1 VARTEVTPAG
11 RLDQAFAAGKAESRA
26 LVMPFLV
33 CGYPDGDQF
42 VRIAGAAADAG
53 ADVLEI
59 GIPFSDPIMDGPVIQ
74 QATND
79 VLARGLHTA
88 DALVLVGRAA
98 KETGKPLVVMTYYNL
113 IFHFGVEAFAEA
125 VAGAGAV
132 GAIVPDLSVED
143 AGPWLEACAA
153 AGIAPVFIAAQ
164 TSPPDRLRS
173 IGEASRGFVYAAS
186 LLGVTG
192 VREALNDRARALV
205 SSIRD
210 QTSLPVAVGIGVS
223 TPEHAREVAGYA
235 DGVII
240 GSAVVKR
247 IAEASDPAAE
257 VGSFVGSV
265 RAALSH

>member
-1 VARTEVTPAG
+1 MSDDAPID
-11 RLDQAFAAGKAESRA
+11 RLNQAFSTGKAEGRA
-26 LVMPFLV
+26 LLMPFLV
-33 CGYPDGDQF
+33 CGHPDGDRF
-42 VRIAGAAADAG
+42 VEVASSAAANG
-53 ADVLEI
+53 ADVFEI

-74 QATND
+74 EATNE
-79 VLARGLHTA
+79 VLARGLHVA
-88 DALVLVGRAA
+88 DALVLVARAA

-113 IFHFGVEAFAEA
+113 IFHFGVDAFAQA
-125 VAGAGAV
+125 VADAGAS

-143 AGPWLEACAA
+143 SGAWRDACER

-164 TSPPDRLRS
+164 TSPPDRLRA

-192 VREALNDRARALV
+192 VRETMNDRARSLV
-205 SSIRD
+205 SDIRE

-223 TPEHAREVAGYA
+223 TPEHAREVAAYA

-247 IAEASDPAAE
+247 VAEAADPAGE
-257 VGSFVGSV
+257 VGSFVASV
-265 RAALSH
+265 RAALSS